1 MTLWQDS
8 ILLAKIAWPGVLSIS
23 VGTSLSTGRLAPQV
37 LTRHFWRPDLRRP
50 VFVKVGTHASV
61 PNEGSHHTTEL
72 RAVRKHANPSR
83 ASQPG
88 RRPAVP
94 QRVRGREGVANTPRA
109 WSLQGDVATFPQAL
123 DRERMSLTLCRR
135 EAAGERVPSP
145 SHLRARGRER
155 EPRTLRGHATGRAS
169 GYNQASL
176 CTRPR
181 EVGVYV
187 ALRARGRERISPPPV
202 CGREAERGRGGHSAG
217 MGPAGLVMPPNVPGD
232 EAEGGGDVTLRA
244 QGRERVS
251 PSLCRQE
258 FGRGLCRLSAGTR
271 PGEGDVQVPLTG
283 TSREEGFHTRR
294 GVVGTTLPPGHR
306 HAPFPM
312 QFPDGAQQIERL
324 HRREAAAA
332 LRGGWT
338 VGRWANP
345 TISACGVPQRPVGHW
360 RQKHL
365 PPPLLR
371 NRVV

>member
-1 MTLWQDS
+1 
-8 ILLAKIAWPGVLSIS
+8 
-23 VGTSLSTGRLAPQV
+23 
-37 LTRHFWRPDLRRP
+37 
-50 VFVKVGTHASV
+50 
-61 PNEGSHHTTEL
+61 
-72 RAVRKHANPSR
+72 
-83 ASQPG
+83 
-88 RRPAVP
+88 
-94 QRVRGREGVANTPRA
+94 
-109 WSLQGDVATFPQAL
+109 
-123 DRERMSLTLCRR
+123 MSLTLCRR

-251 PSLCRQE
+251 PSLCRRE

-283 TSREEGFHTRR
+283 ASREVGFHTRR
-294 GVVGTTLPPGHR
+294 GVVGITLPRGHR
-306 HAPFPM
+306 CAPFPM
-312 QFPDGAQQIERL
+312 QFPDGHKKL
-324 HRREAAAA
+324 N
-332 LRGGWT
+332 
-338 VGRWANP
+338 VP
-345 TISACGVPQRPVGHW
+345 TDA
-360 RQKHL
+360 K
-365 PPPLLR
+365 PPPLSDKAGLSVAGR
-371 NRVV
+371 ASPSALAECRSDRWAIGAKKFCFRHF